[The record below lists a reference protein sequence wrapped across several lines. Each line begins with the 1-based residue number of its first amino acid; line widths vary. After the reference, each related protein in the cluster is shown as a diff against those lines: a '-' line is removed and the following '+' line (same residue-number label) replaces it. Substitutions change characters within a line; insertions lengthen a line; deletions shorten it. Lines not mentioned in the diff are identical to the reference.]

1 MVRTTSSIA
10 IFLFFVFTVTLHAAH
25 SDTTWTNRH
34 LQRNLLVGNVAILG
48 SAYAYSTHLWGA
60 PDGKFHF
67 KNDLHDNLA
76 MTDEIS
82 HMFAAYKFA
91 EGFRWLFRITRMQ
104 PDKLDKYSLLEAGL
118 ITTLVEYPLDAYNPD
133 QGFGVSDLIFDWAGV
148 GFAWLRWHGMQQFD
162 LKFSLKRS
170 PFDFQNKLLA
180 SSNNE
185 FDNYI
190 WWANWKPKY
199 VWLGLGYGTNHD
211 SGHVKSEYY
220 LGAGT
225 TLCDLLGLFDKEL
238 ADKLKALDSYFINL
252 KVRL

>member
-1 MVRTTSSIA
+1 MSRATSSIV
-10 IFLFFVFTVTLHAAH
+10 ILLLSVTCASVRAGKPD
-25 SDTTWTNRH
+25 STWTNKH
-34 LQRNLLVGNVAILG
+34 LHRNLLIANAAILG

-60 PDGKFHF
+60 PNGKFHF

-82 HMFAAYKFA
+82 HMFAGYKFA

-104 PDKLDKYSLLEAGL
+104 PDKLEKYSLLEAGL
-118 ITTLVEYPLDAYNPD
+118 VTTLVEYPLDAYNPD
-133 QGFGVSDLIFDWAGV
+133 QGFGVSDLLFDWAGV
-148 GFAWLRWHGMQQFD
+148 GFAWLRWHGLQQFD
-162 LKFSLKRS
+162 LKFSLKKS

-180 SSNNE
+180 SSNSE

-199 VWLGLGYGTNHD
+199 VWLGLGYGTNHN
-211 SGHVKSEYY
+211 SGDVKSEYY

-225 TLCDLLGLFDKEL
+225 TLYDLLGLLNRGL
-238 ADKLKALDSYFINL
+238 ADKVKALDSYFINL
-252 KVRL
+252 KVQL

>member
-1 MVRTTSSIA
+1 MTFSLLIL
-10 IFLFFVFTVTLHAAH
+10 LFCTCSVSLNATQTD
-25 SDTTWTNRH
+25 STWTNKH
-34 LQRNLLVGNVAILG
+34 LQRNLLVANVAILG

-60 PDGKFHF
+60 PTGKFHF

-76 MTDEIS
+76 LTDEIS
-82 HMFAAYKFA
+82 HTFAGYKFA

-104 PDKLDKYSLLEAGL
+104 PDKIEKYSLLEAGL
-118 ITTLVEYPLDAYNPD
+118 ITTLVEYPLDAYNPE

-148 GFAWLRWHGMQQFD
+148 GLAWLRWHGMQQFD
-162 LKFSLKRS
+162 LKFSLKKS
-170 PFDFQNKLLA
+170 PLAFKNKLLA
-180 SSNNE
+180 SSNSE
-185 FDNYI
+185 FDNFI

-199 VWLGLGYGTNHD
+199 VWLGLGYGTNHN

-225 TLCDLLGLFDKEL
+225 TLYDLLDLVDRRV

-252 KVRL
+252 KVQL